1 MFMKET
7 KKMNISLIYADNN
20 IIVKR
25 VDYMNKFL
33 YTVTYILD
41 DEGRCI
47 KEIKVCKDGKILEQQ
62 FE

>member
-1 MFMKET
+1 
-7 KKMNISLIYADNN
+7 MNISLIYEDTN

-25 VDYMNKFL
+25 VDYMNKFI

-41 DEGRCI
+41 NEGHCI
-47 KEIKVCKDGKILEQQ
+47 KEIKVCNDGKILEQR

>member
-1 MFMKET
+1 
-7 KKMNISLIYADNN
+7 MNISLIYADKH

-41 DEGRCI
+41 NEGHCM
-47 KEIKVCKDGKILEQQ
+47 KEIKVCNDGKILEQQ

>member
-1 MFMKET
+1 
-7 KKMNISLIYADNN
+7 MNISLIYADKN

-41 DEGRCI
+41 GEGHCI
-47 KEIKVCKDGKILEQQ
+47 KEIKVCKDGQIFEQH